1 MTRNEAKL
9 RVQASLAN
17 IIGEQFLPLIL
28 EDVDKFY
35 NDFEQDL
42 AIATRDKTCD
52 GCIDKPLPKGN
63 YPETCETCSRFY
75 ADNYE
80 EKRKCK

>member
-9 RVQASLAN
+9 RVQASLAS

-28 EDVDKFY
+28 EDVEKIYD
-35 NDFEQDL
+35 DLEQDL
-42 AIATRDKTCD
+42 AIATSDKTCAS
-52 GCIDKPLPKGN
+52 CINKPLPKGN
-63 YPETCETCSRFY
+63 YPEACETCSRFY

-80 EKRKCK
+80 EKK

>member
-9 RVQASLAN
+9 RVQASS
-17 IIGEQFLPLIL
+17 
-28 EDVDKFY
+28 EDVDKIY
-35 NDFEQDL
+35 DDFEQDL
-42 AIATRDKTCD
+42 ATATSDKACD
-52 GCIDKPLPKGN
+52 GCINKPLPKGI
-63 YPETCETCSRFY
+63 YPETCGTCSRFY